1 MDKPTSFNIF
11 CDFFNI
17 TLIFICIASY
27 MHASWQD
34 SSSCSS
40 SCRCYHHSYNHTVIT
55 IYLER
60 LVLVKQLSWQPCLQP
75 PPLPPAPM
83 RYCPLPF
90 SSCHRFQNAMIF
102 ATEILPT
109 SLFSCHFLQQQCLLP
124 KWKYY
129 KRLMNIFLKILI
141 ADKKTLLLLICG
153 LKEGRLYKVS
163 QGLNGVLAQN
173 VCLPKI

>member
-1 MDKPTSFNIF
+1 MTFSTSP
-11 CDFFNI
+11 
-17 TLIFICIASY
+17 
-27 MHASWQD
+27 W
-34 SSSCSS
+34 SSSVLHLTCM
-40 SCRCYHHSYNHTVIT
+40 HHDRISPLVPPAAGVIIIHTIIT
-55 IYLER
+55 NCLER
-60 LVLVKQLSWQPCLQP
+60 LVLVKQLSWQPCLL

-83 RYCPLPF
+83 RYCPLLF

-163 QGLNGVLAQN
+163 QGLNGVLAQI
-173 VCLPKI
+173 VCLPKNLKFYL